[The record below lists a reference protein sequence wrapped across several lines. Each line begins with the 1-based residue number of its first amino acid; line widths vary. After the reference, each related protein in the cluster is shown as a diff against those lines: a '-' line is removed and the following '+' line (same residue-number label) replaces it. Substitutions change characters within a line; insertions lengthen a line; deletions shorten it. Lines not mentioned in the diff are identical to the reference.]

1 VELTAMTAPD
11 GMTAVLL
18 QISGIT
24 HALSDLDHRQ
34 AGDARDI
41 RDRVAA
47 LITQVNRLKA
57 TVAGHDDALAA
68 VQSLDEQVSAL
79 AARLA
84 ADATEAPG
92 YQPAAP
98 PRLWKLDDAERGAA
112 IGRLRGWVDQV
123 YRPGYGHFAAG
134 LADCWDQ
141 HPLCLYILDWL
152 SELWSVLYLRPTRTA
167 GTLAGQAEWHTR
179 LLPAAADQLAHE
191 TRRCGHAA
199 ARHRASGW
207 TGARP

>member
-1 VELTAMTAPD
+1 MTAPD
-11 GMTAVLL
+11 AMTAVLL

-24 HALSDLDHRQ
+24 QALSDLDHRQ

-47 LITQVNRLKA
+47 LTTQVNRLKV
-57 TVAGHDDALAA
+57 TVAGHDYALAA

-84 ADATEAPG
+84 ADGTDVPG

-98 PRLWKLDDAERGAA
+98 PRLWKLDGAERDAA
-112 IGRLRGWVDQV
+112 TGRLRGWVDQV
-123 YRPGYGHFAAG
+123 YRPGYGHLAAG